1 MIAEPQCHPA
11 LHPQTRLKELPPIG
25 MNPVALTARPSQ
37 QPMHISHLLASAR
50 YNPAHDEAWQAFQD
64 AAGVEPEADDEQID
78 DDIAIEHAGSSL
90 APNER
95 CPISGRPVRGWC
107 WLLGHAGQAA
117 GSGLVT
123 SAAEW
128 RGSHCAWCRTVR
140 RAWPARRSTCRRGG
154 AAQVGGSGTTSLPQY
169 HLHAAA
175 GATGAGGG
183 LAGVRVRADGH
194 PRLATPA
201 RQQRQVPWSR

>member
-1 MIAEPQCHPA
+1 MH
-11 LHPQTRLKELPPIG
+11 
-25 MNPVALTARPSQ
+25 NP
-37 QPMHISHLLASAR
+37 HLLARAR

-95 CPISGRPVRGWC
+95 CPISGRPVCGWC
-107 WLLGHAGQAA
+107 WFQGHAGQAA
-117 GSGLVT
+117 GAGLVT

-140 RAWPARRSTCRRGG
+140 RAWPARRSTCSQAGQPKFEAAVPPACPNTTSMQLLDLREPVVDSRGYVYEQAAILDWLRQHGNSAKCPGAGRPRVCGQRWAALRVPQDACPG
-154 AAQVGGSGTTSLPQY
+154 AAGPSAPV
-169 HLHAAA
+169 
-175 GATGAGGG
+175 
-183 LAGVRVRADGH
+183 
-194 PRLATPA
+194 PA
-201 RQQRQVPWSR
+201 CLEVST